1 MPAATETQ
9 LTGLFDQAVQNF
21 GEALKAGVKAQEQI
35 ANWWTDALNKAVP
48 ATEFQKR
55 SRTLASEVIPTA
67 QKNAEEIVKL
77 IEQNYKRS
85 VDLLRKAF
93 DSTGAANAGDLQ
105 AKAQGLWEASV
116 ELVKD
121 NAQAMAQTNI
131 KVLELW
137 ADVLRQTSP
146 AKAAPKA

>member
-1 MPAATETQ
+1 
-9 LTGLFDQAVQNF
+9 
-21 GEALKAGVKAQEQI
+21 
-35 ANWWTDALNKAVP
+35 
-48 ATEFQKR
+48 
-55 SRTLASEVIPTA
+55 LASEVIPTA

-93 DSTGAANAGDLQ
+93 DSNGAANAGDLQ